1 MQAAK
6 NINEVSDYRQQFKK
20 LKPMKRKTIIHVLIA
35 GALFLSACQKNTD
48 IFVPDPGQLNGPDTT
63 WQNSVTAAM
72 PVSIL
77 KESLLFEPYSDS
89 IDVNSNIASVLT
101 PSGLQV
107 TFPPNCCVNGAGQTI
122 TGRVQ
127 VELMLVKKKG
137 DMIRLS
143 KPTTYN
149 DSLLVSAG
157 EIFIKLK
164 KNGQAVQLA
173 PGVKINIRYADIPTN
188 LLMKFF
194 AGDETDPERFN
205 WRPNTDLLNNFIN
218 IGTQA
223 YEIYTN
229 HLRWINVAYVFDLN
243 STAKVNVIAGLAPYF
258 TNANTVAFTVFNDY
272 RSVAG
277 MYGNINTR
285 KFSTGKLPVGK
296 AITVVVISKQGNDYF
311 LGYESAVTQI
321 ATAGNTNQTVLV
333 KPIKKSLPEILSYL
347 STL

>member
-1 MQAAK
+1 
-6 NINEVSDYRQQFKK
+6 
-20 LKPMKRKTIIHVLIA
+20 MKRKTIIHVLIA
-35 GALFLSACQKNTD
+35 GAFFLSACQKNTD

-63 WQNSVTAAM
+63 WQSSVTATM
-72 PVSIL
+72 PVSKL
-77 KESLLFEPYSDS
+77 KASLLIEPYIDS
-89 IDVNSNIASVLT
+89 IFVTGNIASVLT

-107 TFPPNCCVNGAGQTI
+107 TFPPNSCVNNAGQFI

-127 VELMLVKKKG
+127 VELMLIKKKG

-143 KPTTYN
+143 RPTTSN

-157 EIFIKLK
+157 EIFIRLK
-164 KNGQAVQLA
+164 KDGQAVQLA
-173 PGVKINIRYADIPTN
+173 PGVKINIRYVDIPTN

-194 AGDETDPERFN
+194 AGDETNTERFN
-205 WRPNTDLLNNFIN
+205 WRPNPDLANNFIN

-229 HLRWINVAYVFDLN
+229 HLHWINVAYVFDLN
-243 STAKVNVIAGLAPYF
+243 STAKVNVVAGLAPYF
-258 TNANTVAFTVFNDY
+258 TNANTVAFTVFKDF

-311 LGYESAVTQI
+311 LGYESTVTQI
-321 ATAGNTNQTVLV
+321 AAGNTSQTIPV
-333 KPIKKSLPEILSYL
+333 KPIKKSLPEILAYL